1 MVSISKLLVVL
12 NLFYVIMLT
21 YALFFAIKFTI
32 MHKPAL
38 KITENS
44 YFGDN

>member
-21 YALFFAIKFTI
+21 YALFFAEKFTI

-38 KITENS
+38 IIAENS